1 MRQVRRALVITVV
14 AVAGLAGAAPALA
27 TTQSAQSGNVKAT
40 FTFHGTAPNYSRQR
54 LRIERAGKVVYDK
67 PVVARRCGHLCGPG
81 GVHSSSVHV
90 LDLEHNA
97 RPDVVLDLFS
107 GGAHC
112 CFIEQVFS
120 YAAAANTY
128 RRTERDFG
136 DPGAQIKDLGHD
148 GRFEFLSADDR
159 FANRFT
165 DFADSGLPIQIC
177 FQVRAVNRR
186 HAPLP
191 GADRQGR
198 VRMVEGVHYEP
209 RQRRGVHRRLGRGR
223 GPARENL
230 AREEHACDRA
240 SAWSPSRSDRERR
253 HVRRRSADVPAQA
266 RVHALA
272 SHRFAATPRYR
283 SQPCACW

>member
-165 DFADSGLPIQIC
+165 DFADSGLPIQIWA
-177 FQVRAVNRR
+177 FKSGQLTDVTRRYPALIAKDASGWLRAFTTS
-186 HAPLP
+186 HANGEGFI
-191 GADRQGR
+191 GAWAADEDLLGR
-198 VRMVEGVHYEP
+198 TSLVKSTLATE
-209 RQRRGVHRRLGRGR
+209 RQRGHLR
-223 GPARENL
+223 GPIESGATF
-230 AREEHACDRA
+230 
-240 SAWSPSRSDRERR
+240 
-253 HVRRRSADVPAQA
+253 VADLQTFL
-266 RVHALA
+266 RKLGYTH
-272 SHRFAATPRYR
+272 
-283 SQPCACW
+283 